1 MKLSAHVSQR
11 TSDKGLELVN
21 VDNQS
26 ATAVLSLYGGHM
38 LSFIPKKDNR
48 ERLWLSPEAIMDGT
62 KAIRGGIP
70 VCWPWFAAHQ
80 QPGLPAHG
88 YLRTQPW
95 NIVHINDASDCTEL
109 VLQPVQST
117 GKGFEG
123 DAEVSLVI
131 HVGEQLS
138 ISLVTRNTGHSAFE
152 FRAALH
158 SYFKVSDISQVQ
170 IQGLSGQY
178 IDKVQQNSLLPTP
191 SPYNILAETDRI
203 HLCTADKVVLE
214 DNVQQMAIGSSGHDS
229 IVVWS
234 PGPQKAAEMADM
246 PEQEYQHMLCIE
258 TAVTQGKTL
267 QAGETHTLTQRIG

>member
-1 MKLSAHVSQR
+1 VKLSAHVSQR
-11 TSDKGLELVN
+11 TTDKGLKLIN
-21 VDNQS
+21 VDNQ
-26 ATAVLSLYGGHM
+26 AAGLQLSLYGGHV
-38 LSFIPKKDNR
+38 LSFVPKIDNR
-48 ERLWLSPEAIMDGT
+48 ERLWLSPAAVMDGS

-80 QPGLPAHG
+80 QPNLPAHG

-95 NIVHINDASDCTEL
+95 NIVRIDDELNCTEL
-109 VLQPVQST
+109 VLQPT
-117 GKGFEG
+117 RCAGDGFKG
-123 DAEVSLVI
+123 DADVSLVI
-131 HVGEQLS
+131 CVSEQLS
-138 ISLVTRNTGHSAFE
+138 ISLISQNTGSSAFE

-191 SPYNILAETDRI
+191 TPYNIIAETDRI
-203 HLCTADKVVLE
+203 HLCTTDKVLLE
-214 DNVQQMAIGSSGHDS
+214 DNTQKTVIGCSGHDS
-229 IVVWS
+229 IVVWN
-234 PGPQKAAEMADM
+234 PGPQKAREMTDM